1 MTLASVNQHR
11 HDRLAAITPLT
22 LIVALSH
29 PDRRA
34 TAGVRPDRANP
45 TICSLNSGVYR
56 TVLSAIVNSSFS
68 NGEVST
74 KPGQLH
80 WKDSV
85 RL

>member
-34 TAGVRPDRANP
+34 TVAIAAKNARIVWA
-45 TICSLNSGVYR
+45 L
-56 TVLSAIVNSSFS
+56 LSS
-68 NGEVST
+68 NQ
-74 KPGQLH
+74 PL
-80 WKDSV
+80 
-85 RL
+85 RLAAA

>member
-34 TAGVRPDRANP
+34 TRPE
-45 TICSLNSGVYR
+45 
-56 TVLSAIVNSSFS
+56 
-68 NGEVST
+68 GE
-74 KPGQLH
+74 
-80 WKDSV
+80 
-85 RL
+85 